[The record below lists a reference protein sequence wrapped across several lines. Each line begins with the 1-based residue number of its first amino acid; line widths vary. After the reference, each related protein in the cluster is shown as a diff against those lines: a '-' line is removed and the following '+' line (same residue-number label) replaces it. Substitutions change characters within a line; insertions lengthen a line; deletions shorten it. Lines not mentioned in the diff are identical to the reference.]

1 MGSWGIML
9 EGFALIYDEIPYILH
24 GIGLTLS
31 YAFLAVICGFCG
43 GTVLAFIRLSGKRP
57 LVWLSQFYL
66 SVFRGTPLLLQ
77 LWIIY
82 FALPQMIG
90 CAIPA
95 FVAGLL
101 AFSLNSTA
109 YVSEIIRAGIQSVPK
124 GQVEIAKVLGCSRLQ
139 IMRDI
144 VLPQAFRNVLPS
156 LINEVV
162 DLLKESALVST
173 IGEADL
179 LRRANVVASEH
190 FLYLEPLLV
199 AGACYYVFVLILTSC
214 AKLLER
220 RLSCSK

>member
-1 MGSWGIML
+1 MFDGVWTI
-9 EGFALIYDEIPYILH
+9 FDEIPYIVN
-24 GIGLTLS
+24 GVFLTLS
-31 YAFLAVICGFCG
+31 YAFLSVIFGFCG
-43 GTVLAFIRLSGKRP
+43 GTILALIRLSGVRC
-57 LVWLSQFYL
+57 LVWFARFYL
-66 SVFRGTPLLLQ
+66 SIFRGTPLLLQ

-82 FALPQMIG
+82 FALPQIIG
-90 CAIPA
+90 TSIPA

-139 IMRDI
+139 IMKDI

-156 LINEVV
+156 LINEIV

-199 AGACYYVFVLILTSC
+199 AGACYYVLVLILTSV
-214 AKLLER
+214 AKIIER
-220 RLSCSK
+220 KLACSR